1 MNSSWPEYES
11 HKIVRAM
18 KIVDYKYDDAGTM
31 IAAVTEDGA
40 DFVPA
45 LPEMM
50 NRSVPGDWA
59 MLYPDGHKSVSPAKA
74 FEEGYA
80 SLRSHKSEFLTIGWA
95 VKQLHAGSR
104 VRRKG
109 WHGKGMWL
117 TLITGAQWDMPRAL
131 DLKLSNQNEATTE
144 GGYAYRGPFVAMCAA
159 DGMLVPWLCS
169 QTDLLATDWEIVT

>member
-1 MNSSWPEYES
+1 MNNDWPEYES

-18 KIVDYKYDDAGTM
+18 KIVDYKYDGAGTM

-59 MLYPDGHKSVSPAKA
+59 MLYPSGYKSVSPAKA

-80 SLRSHKSEFLTIGWA
+80 PLRIHKSEFLTIGWA
-95 VKQLHAGSR
+95 VKQLHNGSR
-104 VRRKG
+104 VRRVG
-109 WHGKGMWL
+109 WNGKGMWL
-117 TLITGAQWDMPRAL
+117 ALITGAQWDMPRDL
-131 DLKLSNQNEATTE
+131 DLKLSIQNQEAK
-144 GGYAYRGPFVAMCAA
+144 GGYAYRGPFVAMRAA

-169 QTDLLATDWEIVT
+169 QSDLLAADWEIAD